1 MITTRNILII
11 IGLLIFTVSA
21 ASAVDTAN
29 FSRQVSPYDQL
40 VANQTFINS
49 SSWTTPLIFF
59 LLTVA
64 IGMFLLVASIIMPPE
79 TPYDMLGYMAP
90 IPLAFSCVM
99 MGIGIDMKT
108 AAGVGGVVLSGAAKY
123 AVLEN
128 HTVYQPWLLLIFMLI
143 LVVISIIN
151 VLRILNAKSAALFSG
166 GND

>member
-1 MITTRNILII
+1 MITTRNLLII

-29 FSRQVSPYDQL
+29 FSRQVPSTDQL
-40 VANQTFINS
+40 ITNQTFINS
-49 SSWTTPLIFF
+49 SSWTTPLIFVI
-59 LLTVA
+59 LTIV
-64 IGMFLLVASIIMPPE
+64 IGIVLFIVSIILPPE
-79 TPYDMLGYMAP
+79 TPYDMIGYIAP

-99 MGIGIDMKT
+99 LGLGVDMKT

-128 HTVYQPWLLLIFMLI
+128 HTVYQPWLLLILMLV
-143 LVVISIIN
+143 LSLLSVLNVV
-151 VLRILNAKSAALFSG
+151 RILNAKSAALFSG